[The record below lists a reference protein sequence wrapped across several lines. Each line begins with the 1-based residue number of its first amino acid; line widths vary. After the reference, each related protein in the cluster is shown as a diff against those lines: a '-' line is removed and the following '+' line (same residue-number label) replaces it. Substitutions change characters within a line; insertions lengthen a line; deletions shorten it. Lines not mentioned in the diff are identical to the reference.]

1 VAAKDEQKDTTEQKP
16 SGKSGKKKMI
26 IIGSIILTAV
36 AVGAAVF
43 FFMHGRGE
51 SAEVAEG
58 EGENTHAAAAS
69 KKVHA
74 IFTMEP
80 LIVNIH
86 DSEELRYLKI
96 KLDFE
101 ITAPEAKAEI
111 DPFLPQMQ
119 DAILVLLSG
128 KQMADI
134 TTTEGKN
141 RLKEEIMASV
151 GKIVPPKKIT
161 RVYFTDFVVQ

>member
-1 VAAKDEQKDTTEQKP
+1 MAEQKDATEQKP
-16 SGKSGKKKMI
+16 SSKKKMI
-26 IIGSIILTAV
+26 IIACIILTAV

-43 FFMHGRGE
+43 FFMHGKGE
-51 SAEVAEG
+51 SEEGVEG
-58 EGENTHAAAAS
+58 EGEKQHEAS
-69 KKVHA
+69 SAKKVHA
-74 IFTMEP
+74 IFSMDP

-86 DSEELRYLKI
+86 DGEELRYLKV

-101 ITAPEAKAEI
+101 INGPEAKAEI
-111 DPFLPQMQ
+111 DPFLAPMQ

-128 KQMADI
+128 KQMAEI

-141 RLKEEIMASV
+141 KLKEEIMATV
-151 GKIVPPKKIT
+151 VKIVPPKKIT

>member
-16 SGKSGKKKMI
+16 SGGSKKKWFL
-26 IIGSIILTAV
+26 IGGILVTAISI
-36 AVGAAVF
+36 GAALF
-43 FFMHGRGE
+43 FFMHGKGE
-51 SAEVAEG
+51 SEEDAEG
-58 EGENTHAAAAS
+58 EGENTHAAAAT

-74 IFTMEP
+74 MFPMEP

-86 DSEELRYLKI
+86 DSGELRYLKV
-96 KLDFE
+96 KLEFE
-101 ITAPEAKAEI
+101 ISSAEAKVEI
-111 DPFLPQMQ
+111 DPCLAPMK

-128 KQMADI
+128 KQMEEI
-134 TTTEGKN
+134 TSTEGKN
-141 RLKEEIMASV
+141 RLREEIMATV